1 MSCAPEQSNQRY
13 FAYLDLL
20 ARRDRGRDILQIDV
34 TWPSALADQLV
45 DLREHVTAAAL
56 SGHFP
61 ALVANDTVG
70 GRLVAMPWFA
80 HAGVPY
86 YRADLLQKYGIEVPA
101 TWSDLADAALLVQE
115 GERAAGNPDF
125 WGLVFQGQA
134 YEGLTC
140 NALEWI
146 EGAGGGRIVADD
158 GAVTIN
164 NPAAALALARAA
176 AWGRRSKRGHHEVKQ
191 HEINIYLKSLHYDAK
206 AQSTSCAVARLGS

>member
-1 MSCAPEQSNQRY
+1 
-13 FAYLDLL
+13 
-20 ARRDRGRDILQIDV
+20 V
-34 TWPSALADQLV
+34 VAD
-45 DLREHVTAAAL
+45 
-56 SGHFP
+56 
-61 ALVANDTVG
+61 
-70 GRLVAMPWFA
+70 
-80 HAGVPY
+80 AGVLY
-86 YRADLLQKYGIEVPA
+86 YRADLLEKYDVALPA

-176 AWGRRSKRGHHEVKQ
+176 AWGRRSSRGEVTMK
-191 HEINIYLKSLHYDAK
+191 
-206 AQSTSCAVARLGS
+206 